1 MSTYLE
7 ERLECY
13 DHNYRMGTP
22 LIKDDQFDKL
32 EANLFRVDP
41 KSNYFSKK
49 SIFPLLSLLSKF

>member
-7 ERLECY
+7 ERIEWY

-22 LIKDDQFDKL
+22 LINDDQFDKL

-41 KSNYFSKK
+41 EANYFAKK
-49 SIFPLLSLLSKF
+49 